1 MQYFME
7 KPMSGYDIERRSF
20 EIIDRE
26 IPAHHF
32 SAEQWQVARRMIH
45 TVGDTGI
52 LDDILFSP
60 DAITSAVGALR
71 EGKPIYTDTNMIR
84 SGISMSRLK
93 EVCPD
98 YGPDRV
104 VCCVADADVLDES
117 KKTGL
122 PRSLLAIRKARHM
135 LAGAIVLFGNSPI
148 GLMELSRMIIEEGV
162 KPVFIG
168 AVPVGFVHV
177 VESKEEIVK
186 LGIPCVALK
195 GRKGGS
201 AVAVSIL
208 HALVSLA
215 AGNGAAATAAE
226 VAREHGTAVILM
238 GHGSRIPGAD
248 SGMEEVA
255 RGIGKRFENVMVRTC
270 SMSMLGPRFGE
281 ALEECVANGVKK
293 VVVIPYFLHFGAH
306 MKEDIPAILF
316 EKACLYPSVR
326 IIMGKN
332 LGFDEKLIDL
342 VVKRI
347 IESENLDDIRKV
359 YRGAN
364 Q

>member
-1 MQYFME
+1 ME
-7 KPMSGYDIERRSF
+7 KPMSGYDIEKRSF

-26 IPAHHF
+26 IPAHNF

-45 TVGDTGI
+45 TVGDPGI

-60 DAITSAVGALR
+60 DAITSAVEALR
-71 EGKPIYTDTNMIR
+71 EGRPIYTDTNMIR

-93 EVCPD
+93 EACPD
-98 YGPDRV
+98 YGSDRV
-104 VCCVADADVLDES
+104 ICSIADADILDES

-135 LAGAIVLFGNSPI
+135 LTGAIVLFGNSPV
-148 GLMELSRMIIEEGV
+148 GLMELSRMVIEEGV

-177 VESKEEIVK
+177 VESKEEVTK
-186 LGIPCVALK
+186 LGIPCIALR

-215 AGNGAAATAAE
+215 RGSDAVVGAGGAAE
-226 VAREHGTAVILM
+226 KPCDAVILM
-238 GHGSRIPGAD
+238 GHGSRVPGAD

-281 ALEECVANGVKK
+281 VLKECVADGVKK
-293 VVVIPYFLHFGAH
+293 VVVIPYFLHYGAH

-347 IESENLDDIRKV
+347 RESESLDDIRKV
-359 YRGAN
+359 YSGAN